1 MEFICK
7 EIIIGSRVG
16 IWLKVIIESE
26 VVVRARKT
34 HIFVCVSLAIAIS
47 ISGATILFWK
57 IPYHNRDRRCE

>member
-1 MEFICK
+1 M
-7 EIIIGSRVG
+7 G